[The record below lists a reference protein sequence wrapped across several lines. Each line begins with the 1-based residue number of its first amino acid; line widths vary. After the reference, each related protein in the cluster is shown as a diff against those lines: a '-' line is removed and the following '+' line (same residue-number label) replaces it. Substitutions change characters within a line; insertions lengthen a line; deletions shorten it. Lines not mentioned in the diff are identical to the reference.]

1 MTGTVTLRPSDAAKW
16 ADAPTS
22 PHTTAMRFDR
32 RLGDQLAEVQSQMF
46 TVGSIAD
53 PEITIAPI
61 VPISWRTQ
69 LLLVARKMG
78 RTEAADTLR
87 VRRRGGGVTGFL
99 ADLLTG
105 EAVAK

>member
-1 MTGTVTLRPSDAAKW
+1 MNGTVTLRPSDAAKW
-16 ADAPTS
+16 ADALTS

-46 TVGSIAD
+46 TVGSIAEV
-53 PEITIAPI
+53 EITIAPI

-87 VRRRGGGVTGFL
+87 S
-99 ADLLTG
+99 
-105 EAVAK
+105 VAEEVET

>member
-1 MTGTVTLRPSDAAKW
+1 MNGTVTLRPSDAAKW
-16 ADAPTS
+16 ADALTS

-87 VRRRGGGVTGFL
+87 S
-99 ADLLTG
+99 
-105 EAVAK
+105 VAEEVAA